1 MSKLSRRETLA
12 RGGKAVAAAATP
24 PDPGDLAPSDEPDA
38 ALLRTDACY
47 TAFLAEC
54 NAGKHSV
61 DGDVVSDLAFESL
74 TALEMAVAAH
84 PVHTLA
90 GVAAKLRVVK
100 AFIGSDVPV
109 EVHDRCTYAAL
120 EAVERLLAA
129 STEDPFEA
137 LAREWADQ
145 KAECERLSKALDEAS
160 DTKEL
165 AVQSNA
171 AGDRLGEIETRIAE
185 TPTTT
190 ILGIVTKLRAEVYGE
205 VEYQFTT
212 TENVIKTVLEAAEHL
227 LAQSEKA
234 A

>member
-61 DGDVVSDLAFESL
+61 DGDVVSDLAFQSL

-100 AFIGSDVPV
+100 AFIGSHVPV
-109 EVHDRCTYAAL
+109 EVHERCTYAAL

-137 LAREWADQ
+137 LAREWAEQ
-145 KAECERLSKALDEAS
+145 KAECKRLVRTEDEAGGA
-160 DTKEL
+160 KPG
-165 AVQSNA
+165 AQSNA